1 MNDFLDDLNEIF
13 QEKDE
18 SQELKKLLSSL
29 RELLPDLP
37 IYICPFEKVT
47 DGFSTEGF
55 IPSGAVLRGISSKLK
70 ENDNNITLDDNGS
83 RFHGIKIP
91 DTDTFMVTS
100 FPQNLIRQHPDIIS
114 LLISNTVNLL
124 KAANESKVNSRMAEQ
139 YKMEKEVM
147 SRKHSELVETNHEQ
161 YLMLR
166 KREQDYSRLLEQEI
180 GKQTEELK
188 KKNLQLIRAS
198 EMKSAFIANMSHE
211 LRTPMNAIMGF
222 IDLLLESKITDEQRD
237 YAENV
242 RRSASHL
249 LDLIND
255 ILDISKIEAGK
266 VEIIHNL
273 FDLQTLLKNILSMFE
288 AQAKKRNNKLQ
299 LKWDD
304 KLPKKFSGDETRIKQ
319 IVVNLLGN
327 AVKFTENG
335 FIDVEIKEL
344 ARSFN
349 KVIIE
354 ISVSD
359 TGIGIPKER
368 QSAIFD
374 KFTQADDSTTRK
386 YGGTG
391 LGLSIC
397 RQLAELMEGTL
408 DLESEPGHG
417 SCFSLTM
424 GLESQEG
431 KDKESFKTAS
441 APECQKETVKTV
453 SEKTQKA
460 KILLVE
466 DNKVNQKLFSV
477 MIKKMGFETDIAEN
491 GLVAL
496 ERIKSEKYDLILMDI
511 QMPEMDG
518 HTATIKIREIE
529 KSDKRQGYKT
539 LASPDIA
546 VTIIGLTAHARK
558 EDELKC
564 YDSGMTD
571 YLSKPVSKPK
581 LEAMIKKHLTHQ

>member
-91 DTDTFMVTS
+91 DTDTFIVTS

-124 KAANESKVNSRMAEQ
+124 KAPNESKVNSRMAEQ

-147 SRKHSELVETNHEQ
+147 SRKYSELVKTNHEQ

-359 TGIGIPKER
+359 TGIGIPKEK

-408 DLESEPGHG
+408 DLESELGHR
-417 SCFSLTM
+417 SCFSLTI